1 MSESARE
8 TAGITTALIV
18 RYVRSHGG
26 DGAVEQ
32 MRRIAGESRPVA
44 ELEDET
50 RWSTYD
56 QKIALFQAAAQVL
69 QDRLVARHI
78 GETIIETNVGGGL
91 KLLLRTL
98 GSPQQVLRRVPK
110 VTRRLSTVCTVDAR
124 EVEKN
129 RAVVTYR
136 LHDGLIPSRLDCDYN
151 IGLLSQVPVLFGLRP
166 ASVVHDECQVRG
178 APECVYRLRWT
189 TRSRLPWRARKKRFA
204 DLEGQLTSLGER
216 TEALEST
223 TADLISPDEV
233 ETVLARI
240 AQRAANAVRAQAYV
254 LAVHPAPDS
263 ALQIHH
269 AGLAVEEAERIARQL
284 EGERRTG
291 DFSDSRLVVEVVSA
305 RRRYGH
311 LVALN
316 PESDS
321 FFPEEET
328 LLRAYG
334 RHAAAALDVATALEE
349 ARTQGETARVLLD
362 LARSLASG
370 TTTDD
375 VAQRLA
381 AAVPKVITV
390 DRASILLW
398 DERTRTLS
406 YRGFFGYPKDLEE
419 MLHGM
424 THHLDETPQI
434 ADVVAPGQ
442 PGRFIAETTV
452 DQVVR
457 KVMES
462 YGAGEVFVVPIS
474 ARGQFMGVI
483 AASRQGDR
491 PLLDV
496 HETLQARMNGLA
508 DEAATALQNAR
519 LLEQERAVVQRL
531 QEADRMKSEFLAVVS
546 HELRT
551 PLSVIIGAAKTLER
565 RGSQLNE
572 TLQQEFVVTLLKR
585 GEQLQ
590 RLVEDLLEASRA
602 IVLRPDLVDLS
613 DLGRAAVTDAREL
626 RTDCT
631 INFNDGAP
639 VEVIADPGRLRQVVD
654 NLLTNAIKYAPGAEI
669 SVRTGTDRDAA
680 WLRVTDNGPGMTAE
694 QVEKAFDRFYQADA
708 SEQRASG
715 GIGLGLYI
723 CRRIAEAHGGTIL
736 LDSEEG
742 HGTAAT
748 LRLPL
753 VEDRT
758 PFHKEGPHPSG

>member
-1 MSESARE
+1 MSEPARE
-8 TAGITTALIV
+8 TAGITTAVIV

-32 MRRIAGESRPVA
+32 MLSSAGESRPVA
-44 ELEDET
+44 ELEDEAV
-50 RWSTYD
+50 WSTYE

-78 GETIIETNVGGGL
+78 GETALESNVGGAL
-91 KLLLRTL
+91 KLMLWTL
-98 GSPQQVLRRVPK
+98 GSPQRVLRRIPK
-110 VTRRLSTVCTVDAR
+110 TARRLSGVCTVDAR
-124 EVEKN
+124 EVERN

-136 LHDGLIPSRLDCDYN
+136 LHDELAPNRLDCDYN

-166 ASVVHDECQVRG
+166 AAVVHDECQVRG

-189 TRSRLPWRARKKRFA
+189 ARSRLPWRARKKRFA

-223 TADLISPDEV
+223 TADLISPDEI

-240 AQRAANAVRAQAYV
+240 AQRAANAVRARSYV

-269 AGLAVEEAERIARQL
+269 AGLAVEEAEEIAREL

-316 PESDS
+316 PERDS

-334 RHAAAALDVATALEE
+334 RHAAAALDVATSLEE

-381 AAVPKVITV
+381 AAVPKVISV
-390 DRASILLW
+390 DRASVLLW
-398 DERTRTLS
+398 DERSRTLS

-424 THHLDETPQI
+424 THHLEETPHVE
-434 ADVVAPGQ
+434 DVVADRPG
-442 PGRFIAETTV
+442 PSIEETTV
-452 DQVVR
+452 DRVVR
-457 KVMES
+457 KMMES
-462 YGAGEVFVVPIS
+462 YGAGEVVVVPIS
-474 ARGQFMGVI
+474 ARGQFLGVI
-483 AASRQGDR
+483 AATRQSDR
-491 PLLDV
+491 PRFDV
-496 HETLQARMNGLA
+496 HETLQARMSGLA

-565 RGSQLNE
+565 RGNQLE
-572 TLQQEFVVTLLKR
+572 EPVREEFVGTLLKR

-590 RLVEDLLEASRA
+590 RLVEDLLEASRS

-613 DLGRAAVTDAREL
+613 DLGRAAVTDARKL

-631 INFNDGAP
+631 IDFKDGTP

-654 NLLTNAIKYAPGAEI
+654 NLLTNAIKYAPGAA
-669 SVRTGTDRDAA
+669 VGVYTGRDDDAA
-680 WLRVTDNGPGMTAE
+680 WLRVTDDGPGMTSE
-694 QVEKAFDRFYQADA
+694 QLEKAFDRFYQADG
-708 SEQRASG
+708 SEQRTSG

-723 CRRIAEAHGGTIL
+723 CRRIAEAHGGTIQL
-736 LDSEEG
+736 QSELGEG
-742 HGTAAT
+742 TEAI

-753 VEDRT
+753 VEERT
-758 PFHKEGPHPSG
+758 RPHKEGPHPSG